1 MASNLSTIGFVFPDE
16 ASFQGMMLKCA
27 GEAIAGLSC
36 GAQGEYR
43 IWRSRSGAELWFHIG
58 AGQNGETEI
67 LGLTPFFEG
76 QSQVKLKLTEAVHRP
91 DDNPLE
97 GAFYGWVS
105 PDETGEGDYPLVFDA
120 VDFAARSATI
130 LPVIETVR
138 IAGFAREVKAF
149 ATEADYFAANA
160 AASGPRLAAK
170 SFIPMG
176 LFAAASAADDAAA
189 TEAMKT
195 PSSHA
200 LLTGRVL
207 DHRSF
212 TNETTDRP
220 FHWMLV
226 ESLSATY
233 DVLADP
239 GIVQG
244 EILPGATV
252 EAVCWLFG
260 RTLQE

>member
-1 MASNLSTIGFVFPDE
+1 MASNLSTIGFVFDDE
-16 ASFQGMMLKCA
+16 PAFQSMMLKCA
-27 GEAIAGLSC
+27 GEAMARLSC
-36 GAQGEYR
+36 PPSGEYR
-43 IWRSRSGAELWFHIG
+43 IWRSRSGAELWFHAG
-58 AGQNGETEI
+58 AASNGETEI

-76 QSQVKLKLTEAVHRP
+76 QSEVRLKLTQAVHRP
-91 DDNPLE
+91 GDNPLE

-120 VDFAARSATI
+120 VDFAAQGA
-130 LPVIETVR
+130 LPLPRIETVR

-149 ATEADYFAANA
+149 ATETEYFAANA
-160 AASGPRLAAK
+160 GETGPRFAAK

-176 LFAAASAADDAAA
+176 LFAAAAKDDSGAND
-189 TEAMKT
+189 EMKT

-207 DHRSF
+207 EHRMLA
-212 TNETTDRP
+212 NETTNRP

-244 EILPGATV
+244 EIVPGGTV

-260 RTLQE
+260 RVTQR